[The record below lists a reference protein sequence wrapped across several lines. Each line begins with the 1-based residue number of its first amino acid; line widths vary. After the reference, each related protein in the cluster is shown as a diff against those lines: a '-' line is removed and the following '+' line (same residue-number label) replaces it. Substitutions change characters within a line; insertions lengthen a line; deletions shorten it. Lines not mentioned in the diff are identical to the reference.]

1 MKKEWVVPALEIFS
15 VEGGFKASKNESTG
29 YSS

>member
-15 VEGGFKASKNESTG
+15 VEGGFKTNNNESLG